1 MEINKK
7 QDSPLTI
14 VFKYCGENF
23 YSDSTKTLAFL
34 AEKAQFI
41 EFAMITRG
49 MSLEQMDEM
58 FDTYYNQDANGI

>member
-1 MEINKK
+1 MEINKQ
-7 QDSPLTI
+7 QDTPLTLI
-14 VFKYCGENF
+14 FKYCGDNN
-23 YSDSTKTLAFL
+23 YTDSTKTMAFL

-58 FDTYYNQDANGI
+58 FDTYYIQDGDGI

>member
-7 QDSPLTI
+7 QDTPLTI
-14 VFKYCGENF
+14 VFKYCGDNH

-58 FDTYYNQDANGI
+58 FDQYYIQDGDGI